1 MKKKIITIIGTRPEI
16 IKMYPIIKEL
26 DKNFNN
32 ILVWSGQHYDFNMVK
47 NIFLDVNLRKPDYF
61 IKIKNKSEIFFEI
74 QKNIFKILKKN
85 KSKAIIYHGDTFT
98 TLSSALISRFFFPQ
112 ILNIHVEGGYRS
124 FDNTQTEEQVR
135 FIADHISKLNFVQ
148 RNQDRINLK
157 NENCQNGICIVG
169 NSIKDSVDNI
179 KNIKNTSKKIFKKY
193 SLNEND
199 YIYCTIHRSE
209 NVDFPIRLKK
219 IINIIKYFSKIKKVI
234 IPVHPRVRNKF
245 KKLKFDNIEKV
256 IFTDPLKFSESID
269 LLSKCYFS
277 FSDSGGIQEES
288 IILKKK
294 CLVPLDFSPHN
305 YYIDKNANNLIK
317 LNSRNYFKK
326 IKQFLYNHKRNKM
339 IKTFNHPKNV
349 GTKIVNIINKRLKY
363 D

>member
-1 MKKKIITIIGTRPEI
+1 M
-16 IKMYPIIKEL
+16 
-26 DKNFNN
+26 
-32 ILVWSGQHYDFNMVK
+32 
-47 NIFLDVNLRKPDYF
+47 
-61 IKIKNKSEIFFEI
+61 
-74 QKNIFKILKKN
+74 
-85 KSKAIIYHGDTFT
+85 
-98 TLSSALISRFFFPQ
+98 
-112 ILNIHVEGGYRS
+112 
-124 FDNTQTEEQVR
+124 
-135 FIADHISKLNFVQ
+135 Q

-234 IPVHPRVRNKF
+234 IPVHPRVKNKF
-245 KKLKFDNIEKV
+245 KKLKFYNIEKV

-269 LLSKCYFS
+269 LLSKCYFH
-277 FSDSGGIQEES
+277 FLIQVAFKRNL
-288 IILKKK
+288 ILKKK
-294 CLVPLDFSPHN
+294 CLVPLDFTPHN
-305 YYIDKNANNLIK
+305 YYIDKNANNLIQ
-317 LNSRNYFKK
+317 LNTKNYYKK
-326 IKQFLYNHKRNKM
+326 IRKFLNNDKKNKI
-339 IKTFNHPKNV
+339 IKKFNHPKNI
-349 GTKIVNIINKRLKY
+349 GTKIVKIINKKLKY

>member
-1 MKKKIITIIGTRPEI
+1 
-16 IKMYPIIKEL
+16 MYPIIKEL
-26 DKNFNN
+26 DKNFKN

-47 NIFLDVNLRKPDYF
+47 NIFLDVNLRKPDYL

-74 QKNIFKILKKN
+74 QKKIYKILNKN
-85 KSKAIIYHGDTFT
+85 KSKAIVYHGDTFT
-98 TLSSALISRFFFPQ
+98 TLSTALISRFFFPH

-124 FDNTQTEEQVR
+124 FDNNQTEEQVR
-135 FIADHISKLNFVQ
+135 FIADHISKINFVQ
-148 RNQDRINLK
+148 RNQDKINLK
-157 NENCQNGICIVG
+157 KENCQNEICIVG
-169 NSIKDSVDNI
+169 NSIKDSVENI
-179 KNIKNTSKKIFKKY
+179 KKIKNKSEKILKKY
-193 SLNEND
+193 SLNENE

-209 NVDFPIRLKK
+209 NVDFPNRLKK

-234 IPVHPRVRNKF
+234 IPVHPRVKNKF
-245 KKLKFDNIEKV
+245 KKFKFNKIKNV
-256 IFTDPLKFSESID
+256 IFTKPLRFSESID

-305 YYIDKNANNLIK
+305 YYVDKNANNLIQ
-317 LNSRNYFKK
+317 LNSKDYFKK
-326 IKQFLYNHKRNKM
+326 IEQFLYNHKKNKM
-339 IKTFNHPKNV
+339 IKKFDHPKNI
-349 GTKIVNIINKRLKY
+349 GMKIVKIINKKLKY